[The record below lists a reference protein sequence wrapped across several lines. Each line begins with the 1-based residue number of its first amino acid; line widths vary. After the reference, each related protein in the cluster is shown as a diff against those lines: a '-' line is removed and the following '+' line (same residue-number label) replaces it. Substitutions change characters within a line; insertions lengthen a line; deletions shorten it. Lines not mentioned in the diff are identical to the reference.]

1 MRLIL
6 ILAMWGAASLAAGC
20 VAGYFSR
27 RIWIGLFVFVLTAV
41 ALDYVLGQ
49 AGLLQGLNDFG

>member
-1 MRLIL
+1 MYLIL
-6 ILAMWGAASLAAGC
+6 ILALWGAASLTAGFAAGF
-20 VAGYFSR
+20 VSR

-49 AGLLQGLNDFG
+49 AGFLKGLNDAG

>member
-1 MRLIL
+1 MLLLL
-6 ILAMWGAASLAAGC
+6 ILALWGAASLAAGIA
-20 VAGYFSR
+20 AGYLSR

-49 AGLLQGLNDFG
+49 AGLLQGLNDVG